1 MTNSSLP
8 IAVVAESLDVLPD
21 PVILI
26 DRRASVVLANRA
38 ARSSFPSIV
47 VGGPVAFALRMP
59 EAVTAIDRALAGER
73 GISIEFTA
81 RGRSE
86 RHFAMR
92 ISALDARE
100 GERSAPVAVIA
111 LRDLTEARRLD
122 TMRVDFVANAS
133 HELRTP
139 LASLLGF
146 IETLQGSAKD
156 DPAARA
162 RFLDVMLSQAR
173 RMARLVDDLLSLSR
187 VEMNEHRSPSGTVDI
202 GAVARQTADLL
213 AGLAAE
219 NGVEIRCSVAEHAD
233 LRVSGEPDDLL
244 RVAENLVGNAVRYGA
259 SGKIIEIE
267 VERREGISGD
277 EVTLAV
283 RDHGPGIPAEHIP
296 RLTER
301 FYRAAAG
308 DGIGKGGTGLGL
320 AIVKHVLNRHRARLA
335 IESRLGE
342 GSVFRA
348 SFPALRP

>member
-1 MTNSSLP
+1 MNTASLP
-8 IAVVAESLDVLPD
+8 LSVIEESLDVLPD

-26 DRRASVVLANRA
+26 DRRAAVVLANRA
-38 ARSSFPSIV
+38 ARSAFPAIV

-59 EAVTAIDRALAGER
+59 EAVSAIERALAGER
-73 GISIEFTA
+73 GIRIEFIA

-92 ISALDARE
+92 TSALDARE
-100 GERSAPVAVIA
+100 GDRAAPAAVVA

-146 IETLQGSAKD
+146 IETLQGPAKD

-162 RFLDVMLSQAR
+162 RFLDVMLSQAK

-187 VEMNEHRSPSGTVDI
+187 AEMNEHRVPSGTVDL
-202 GAVARQTADLL
+202 GALARQATDLL
-213 AGLAAE
+213 AGTAAE
-219 NGVEIRCSVAEHAD
+219 NGVELRCTTADGAD
-233 LRVSGEPDDLL
+233 LTVAGEADDLL

-259 SGKIIEIE
+259 DGKIVEIT
-267 VERREGISGD
+267 VERRGGGTGD
-277 EVTLAV
+277 DVVLSV
-283 RDHGPGIPAEHIP
+283 RDRGPGIAAEHLP

-301 FYRAAAG
+301 FYRVDDG
-308 DGIGKGGTGLGL
+308 DSRGKGGTGLGL
-320 AIVKHVLNRHRARLA
+320 AIVKHVLNRHRARLS

-348 SFPALRP
+348 SFPALRS